1 MNEIK
6 ALALDIDGTITD
18 SHRKLCI
25 NAIKSIRKVEN
36 NGIPV
41 ILVTGNTAVYT
52 YAITTS
58 IGTTGG
64 VVGEN
69 GGVMFLEGYKNNETI
84 VYSDF
89 NYVKKAYQH
98 LKEKI
103 GEENQLIIVDDQYS
117 RLSEIA
123 FYRTMN
129 ADKIRE
135 ILKDWNIK
143 VYDSGFALHITDNKI
158 NKGITLEKLAKIL
171 KINPE
176 NIMGIGDS
184 ENDLDFLDHVGVKIA
199 VANAS
204 QELKDKADYVCQKPY
219 GDGVAE
225 AIEKFILNKN

>member
-18 SHRKLCI
+18 SNRLLCI
-25 NAIKSIRKVEN
+25 SAIEIIRKIEN
-36 NGIPV
+36 LGIPV

-52 YAITTS
+52 YALTTS

-84 VYSDF
+84 VFSDYS
-89 NYVKKAYQH
+89 YVEKAYQH
-98 LKEKI
+98 LKQELKD
-103 GEENQLIIVDDQYS
+103 EYELIVVDDEYC

-129 ADKIRE
+129 ADIIRE

-143 VYDSGFALHITDNKI
+143 VYDSGFALHITDNQI
-158 NKGITLEKLAKIL
+158 NKGVTLEKLAKIL
-171 KINPE
+171 DINPK

-184 ENDLDFLDHVGVKIA
+184 ENDLDFLDYVGMKIA

-204 QELKDKADYVCQKPY
+204 QELKNKADYVCTKPY
-219 GDGVAE
+219 GDGVVE
-225 AIEKFILNKN
+225 AVEKFILKK